1 MESAKVGVESTG
13 EHKNTLNGLLGRIY
27 HALSHVMAHILLAH
41 KLTYYGY
48 TVDTLWKSIDRTGA
62 GNLLQKEWPLEGESE
77 GSEIDYLCTLYTLYT
92 LYTYILIYYT

>member
-1 MESAKVGVESTG
+1 
-13 EHKNTLNGLLGRIY
+13 
-27 HALSHVMAHILLAH
+27 MAHILLAH

-92 LYTYILIYYT
+92 LYTYILECVNCYMVYLFVGVCVYFHPLLL

>member
-1 MESAKVGVESTG
+1 
-13 EHKNTLNGLLGRIY
+13 
-27 HALSHVMAHILLAH
+27 MAHILLAH

-92 LYTYILIYYT
+92 LYTYILIYLSVLTVIWFIYSLVCIHFHPLLL